1 MSTQHKI
8 QQVFILKNECFVFLF
23 LHSSSEDGQSCC
35 FFKGMEGHL
44 LTLELLDLKYDLL
57 HCRHGHVFHMEFI
70 GACEFSRRGVEK
82 TF

>member
-1 MSTQHKI
+1 MDR
-8 QQVFILKNECFVFLF
+8 VVV
-23 LHSSSEDGQSCC
+23 
-35 FFKGMEGHL
+35 FFKGMAGLL